1 MDTTTVDNQRSDNAR
16 NTKRNRKTKVRN
28 IAAFDKGNIRMFFR
42 SVVPYNKETGCYEEP
57 LLRLVTLVDGKYVRV
72 PLDPGL
78 LKEWGAFVQQVST
91 DFESECQNWT
101 AGTTTKV

>member
-1 MDTTTVDNQRSDNAR
+1 MDTTTVDNQRSDKAR
-16 NTKRNRKTKVRN
+16 NTKRNRKTRVRN
-28 IAAFDKGNIRMFFR
+28 IAAFDKGNIRMFLR

-78 LKEWGAFVQQVST
+78 LKEWGTFIQKVGT
-91 DFESECQNWT
+91 DFESECQDRIADT
-101 AGTTTKV
+101 MTKV